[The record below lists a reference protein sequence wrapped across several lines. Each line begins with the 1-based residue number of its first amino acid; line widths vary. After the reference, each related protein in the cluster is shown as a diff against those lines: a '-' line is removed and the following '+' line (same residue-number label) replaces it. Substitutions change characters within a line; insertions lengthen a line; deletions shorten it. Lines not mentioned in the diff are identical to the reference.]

1 MPSVTHVN
9 PESLHKNPAF
19 SQGTIVETG
28 RLLFVGGQNGTDA
41 EGNIAGDATAQ
52 SKQALQNVLTVLEA
66 AGAGPEDVAR
76 LAIYVA
82 EGVDI
87 NEAYREAGTV
97 WRPHPTAIV
106 VLRVAALG
114 RPEALVEIEAI
125 AALPS
130 S

>member
-41 EGNIAGDATAQ
+41 EGNIAGDAIAQ

-82 EGVDI
+82 ESVDI
-87 NEAYREAGTV
+87 DEAYREAGTV
-97 WRPHPTAIV
+97 WGSHPTAIL
-106 VLRVAALG
+106 VLRVAGLG

>member
-1 MPSVTHVN
+1 MANVTHVN
-9 PESLHKNPAF
+9 PDSLHKNPAF

-28 RLLFVGGQNGTDA
+28 RLLIVGGQNGTDA
-41 EGNIAGDATAQ
+41 EGNIAGDAIAQ

-87 NEAYREAGTV
+87 DAAYQEAGAV
-97 WRPHPTAIV
+97 WGPHPTAIV
-106 VLRVAALG
+106 VLRVAGLG
-114 RPEALVEIEAI
+114 RPEALVEIEAL

-130 S
+130 